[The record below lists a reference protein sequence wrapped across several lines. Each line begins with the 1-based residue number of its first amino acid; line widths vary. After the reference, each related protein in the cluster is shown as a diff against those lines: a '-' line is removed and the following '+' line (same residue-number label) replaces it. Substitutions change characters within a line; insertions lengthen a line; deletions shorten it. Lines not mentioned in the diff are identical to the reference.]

1 LSSACSRS
9 GPEFLSAGSIG
20 RKYYPGNIDVTRLVC
35 YRLVTLT
42 GEAIPVTS
50 DRKAATAA
58 YKERKTFAGIF
69 VIRCTASPQ
78 AWVGQ
83 TPNLE
88 KIQNR
93 IWFTLRQGSHTCRTL
108 QAAWTAHGPD
118 SLTFR
123 ECERLEEEA
132 TPYIRDA
139 LLKERALHWRSQFGA
154 EAV

>member
-1 LSSACSRS
+1 M
-9 GPEFLSAGSIG
+9 
-20 RKYYPGNIDVTRLVC
+20 
-35 YRLVTLT
+35 
-42 GEAIPVTS
+42 TS
-50 DRKAATAA
+50 DRKAAIAA
-58 YKERKTFAGIF
+58 YKERKTFAGVF
-69 VIRCTASPQ
+69 VIRCKASTQ

-123 ECERLEEEA
+123 GMRTAGRGRNGVCQKCAAEGACA
-132 TPYIRDA
+132 A
-139 LLKERALHWRSQFGA
+139 L
-154 EAV
+154 AVAAQC